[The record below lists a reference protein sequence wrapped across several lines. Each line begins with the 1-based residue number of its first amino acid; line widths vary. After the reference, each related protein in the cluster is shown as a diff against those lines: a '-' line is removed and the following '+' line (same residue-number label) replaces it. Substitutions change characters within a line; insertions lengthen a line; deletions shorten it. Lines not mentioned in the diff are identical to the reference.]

1 MLVEIIT
8 PEANVYAGEALS
20 VQLPGLDGSF
30 QILNGHAPIISA
42 LQNGKVKLE
51 LASSFEREESTSEM
65 IQEDKANDKLI
76 FIDIKG
82 GVVEMQN
89 NKLIVLAE

>member
-1 MLVEIIT
+1 MQVNIIT
-8 PEANVYAGEALS
+8 PEFNVYSGEAVS
-20 VQLPGLDGSF
+20 VRLPGLDGSF

-42 LQNGKVKLE
+42 LQNGSVKVE
-51 LASSFEREESTSEM
+51 LAQAFEREEYTSNL
-65 IQEDKANDKLI
+65 IQEDKSNDKLI

-82 GVVEMQN
+82 GVAEMQN

>member
-8 PEANVYAGEALS
+8 PEVNVFSGEAVA

-42 LQNGKVKLE
+42 LQSGTVRVE
-51 LASSFEREESTSEM
+51 LAQTFEREEKTSEM
-65 IQEDKANDKLI
+65 IQEDKSNDKKI
-76 FIDIKG
+76 TIDIKG
-82 GVVEMQN
+82 GVAEMQN